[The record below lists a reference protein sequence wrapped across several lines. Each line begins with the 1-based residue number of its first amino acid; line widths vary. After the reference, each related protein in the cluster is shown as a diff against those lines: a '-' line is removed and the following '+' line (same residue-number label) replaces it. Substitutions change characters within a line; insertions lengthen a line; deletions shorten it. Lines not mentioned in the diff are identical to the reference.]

1 MDNCGQCIHYRS
13 TRLNGIICDKT
24 GKSTGYLQEKPC
36 FERKTQQNETIMEE
50 NTEKTKV
57 CKKCGRILPVSEFNR
72 HYRTADKLQPYC
84 KECQGNCAKEARKK
98 GVAAKTEIEAIC
110 APEPA
115 MASSSASDA
124 SPHRR
129 IDLPAY
135 STRMARELSFSSSLP
150 QPMGRSSGSWHN
162 GDIPGH

>member
-98 GVAAKTEIEAIC
+98 GVAAKTEIETA
-110 APEPA
+110 AERL
-115 MASSSASDA
+115 
-124 SPHRR
+124 SPVVFLTTATDGE
-129 IDLPAY
+129 IF
-135 STRMARELSFSSSLP
+135 RELAQRGYTGTLTKTVK
-150 QPMGRSSGSWHN
+150 
-162 GDIPGH
+162 ITI